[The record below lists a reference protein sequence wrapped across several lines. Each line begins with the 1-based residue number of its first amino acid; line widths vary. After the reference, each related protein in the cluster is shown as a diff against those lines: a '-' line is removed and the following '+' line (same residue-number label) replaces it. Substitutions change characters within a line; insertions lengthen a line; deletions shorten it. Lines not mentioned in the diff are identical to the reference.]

1 VRRVVGLREELDL
14 LRCEVEELR
23 ASRERLVLAG
33 DAERRRIERALHVGV
48 QQHLV
53 ALAVNLQLAG
63 TLAVADL
70 AGTQTLLEEMARD
83 VEQAL
88 EEAGQLAQ
96 LMYPAVLQAGGLAAA
111 LRSAAARAG
120 ISLRVVVAAG
130 ASYPPEVLV
139 SVFWCCFSVLEQ
151 TGAGARATVAVGE
164 EEGALAFSVEVI
176 GAGADSAAA
185 AVRLDANLDRFRDR
199 VEALG
204 GRLTLE
210 PEPGGG
216 VRLSGSLPVSR

>member
-1 VRRVVGLREELDL
+1 MGLREELDL
-14 LRCEVEELR
+14 LRSEVEELR
-23 ASRERLVLAG
+23 ASRKRLVLAA
-33 DAERRRIERALHVGV
+33 DVERRRIEHALHVGV

-63 TLAVADL
+63 TLAAADL
-70 AGTQTLLEEMARD
+70 AGTQALLEEMARD

-96 LMYPAVLQAGGLAAA
+96 LIYPALVQAGGLAAA

-120 ISLRVVVAAG
+120 ISVRIDVEAG
-130 ASYPPEVLV
+130 ASYPPAVLLT
-139 SVFWCCFSVLEQ
+139 VFSCCIAVLEQ
-151 TGAGARATVAVGE
+151 AGAGVRATVAVGE
-164 EEGALAFSVEVI
+164 QEGALAFSVEVMEH
-176 GAGADSAAA
+176 GARSAEAA
-185 AVRLDANLDRFRDR
+185 RPLDPGLERLRDR

-204 GRLTLE
+204 GRLTIE

-216 VRLSGSLPVSR
+216 VRLAGSLPLSR

>member
-1 VRRVVGLREELDL
+1 MGLREELDL
-14 LRCEVEELR
+14 LRSEVEELR
-23 ASRERLVLAG
+23 ASRKRLVLAA

-63 TLAVADL
+63 TLAAADL
-70 AGTQTLLEEMARD
+70 AGTQALLEDMARD

-96 LMYPAVLQAGGLAAA
+96 LIHPALLQAGGLAAA

-120 ISLRVVVAAG
+120 ISVRIDVEAG
-130 ASYPPEVLV
+130 ASYPPAVLLT
-139 SVFWCCFSVLEQ
+139 VFSCCIAVLEHA
-151 TGAGARATVAVGE
+151 GAGARAIVAVVE
-164 EEGALAFSVEVI
+164 QEGALAFSVEVMEH
-176 GAGADSAAA
+176 GAASAEAPRPLDPGLE
-185 AVRLDANLDRFRDR
+185 RLRDR

-204 GRLTLE
+204 GRLTIE

-216 VRLSGSLPVSR
+216 VRLAGSLPLSR